1 MSTKSKAFA
10 KMLSTK
16 IGTYNKKNNKAGV
29 KPAYDNA
36 YLNGLIGVALDL
48 PKMPENTNAREW
60 CSKVKAPLVDVRLVV
75 HENKKKKNNISC
87 ERPENTVRARLETLA
102 KIDKK
107 IERVAY
113 CRYLINGT
121 TDASDATNND
131 AYLVHI
137 YKK

>member
-1 MSTKSKAFA
+1 MSAKARAFA

-16 IGTYNKKNNKAGV
+16 IGTRNKKNKKARV
-29 KPAYDNA
+29 KPVHDSA
-36 YLNGLIGVALDL
+36 YLNGLIGLALDL
-48 PKMPENTNAREW
+48 PKMPENTNPREW
-60 CSKVKAPLVDVRLVV
+60 CAKVKAPLVDVRLLV
-75 HENKKKKNNISC
+75 HANKKNNTSC
-87 ERPENTVRARLETLA
+87 KRPENTVRARLETLVTL
-102 KIDKK
+102 DKK

-121 TDASDATNND
+121 ADASDAKNND